1 MDVAEHYKELFAK
14 SSQVLELSFSDGER
28 SQLITCSHN
37 FLLDYELMRRALEGR
52 MESEMF
58 ELALQEYQ
66 FALYAVSVGQYRHA
80 YIGLRLFMELA
91 LCSFHFSVRE
101 LELRQWLLNRRDIVW
116 ASLKD
121 MEVGIFSKNF
131 IGLFDAQLAEHGRQ
145 YCTIGEAVYREC
157 SEYVHGNA
165 KTYSAI
171 PSELTFRHEVF
182 CDWHEKAKTIRM
194 VVMFAFCG
202 RYLSSLDGSRKN
214 ELESPI
220 LETLGHLDCI
230 RKYF

>member
-1 MDVAEHYKELFAK
+1 MDVADHYQELLAK
-14 SSQVLELSFSDGER
+14 SSQVLNSALSDGEL
-28 SQLITCSHN
+28 SQLLTRSHN
-37 FLLDYELMRRALEGR
+37 FLLDYDLMRRALAGR

-66 FALYAVSVGQYRHA
+66 FSLYALSVGQYRHA
-80 YIGLRLFMELA
+80 YSGLRLFMELA
-91 LCSFHFSVRE
+91 LSSFHFSLRE

-121 MEVGIFSKNF
+121 MESGIFSKNS
-131 IGLFDAQLAEHGRQ
+131 IALFDAQLADHGRQ
-145 YCTIGEAVYREC
+145 YCTIAETVYREC

-165 KTYSAI
+165 KTYAAV
-171 PSELTFRHEVF
+171 PGELTFKCEAFR
-182 CDWHEKAKTIRM
+182 DWNEKSRTIRM
-194 VVMFAFCG
+194 VIMFAFCG
-202 RYLSSLDGSRKN
+202 RYLSSLSDVSKG